1 MKTEVKEVT
10 FQVPNKKQ
18 IIKDVTLD
26 LIEKFK
32 TEYPENGQGWK
43 LAMYEAIDNEIM
55 KFQGSLEYW
64 KAIRKNIK

>member
-10 FQVPNKKQ
+10 FKVPNKKD
-18 IIKDVTLD
+18 IIRDVTLE
-26 LIEKFK
+26 LMEKFK
-32 TEYPENGQGWK
+32 AEHGFNWK

>member
-32 TEYPENGQGWK
+32 AE
-43 LAMYEAIDNEIM
+43 LFLIIYET
-55 KFQGSLEYW
+55 
-64 KAIRKNIK
+64 

>member
-1 MKTEVKEVT
+1 MKKEVKEVT
-10 FQVPNKKQ
+10 FQVPNKKD
-18 IIKDVTLD
+18 IIRDVTLE

-32 TEYPENGQGWK
+32 AEHGADWK

-64 KAIRKNIK
+64 KAIRKSIK

>member
-32 TEYPENGQGWK
+32 ADRENDQSPT
-43 LAMYEAIDNEIM
+43 D
-55 KFQGSLEYW
+55 
-64 KAIRKNIK
+64 

>member
-10 FQVPNKKQ
+10 FKVPNKKQ

-32 TEYPENGQGWK
+32 DEHGDVWE
-43 LAMYEAIDNEIM
+43 LALYEAIDNEIV

-64 KAIRKNIK
+64 KAIRKLIK

>member
-1 MKTEVKEVT
+1 MSEVKEVT

-32 TEYPENGQGWK
+32 CEHGTNLK
-43 LAMYEAIDNEIM
+43 LEMYDAIDNEIM

>member
-10 FQVPNKKQ
+10 FEVPNKKN
-18 IIKDVTLD
+18 IIRDVTLD

-32 TEYPENGQGWK
+32 AEHGFNWK
-43 LAMYEAIDNEIM
+43 LEMREAIDNEIM

>member
-26 LIEKFK
+26 IIEKFK
-32 TEYPENGQGWK
+32 AEHGADWK
-43 LAMYEAIDNEIM
+43 LNCYEAIDNEIM

-64 KAIRKNIK
+64 RGIRKLIK

>member
-1 MKTEVKEVT
+1 MKTEVKEVS
-10 FQVPNKKQ
+10 FQVPNKKD
-18 IIKDVTLD
+18 IIRDVTLE

-32 TEYPENGQGWK
+32 AEHGTDWK
-43 LAMYEAIDNEIM
+43 LEMYDAIDNEIM

>member
-32 TEYPENGQGWK
+32 AEHGFNWK
-43 LAMYEAIDNEIM
+43 LEMYEAIDNEIM

>member
-1 MKTEVKEVT
+1 MKTEVKEVS
-10 FQVPNKKQ
+10 FKVPNKKN
-18 IIKDVTLD
+18 IIRDVTLD

-32 TEYPENGQGWK
+32 GEHGTNWK

>member
-10 FQVPNKKQ
+10 FQVPNKKD
-18 IIKDVTLD
+18 IIREVTLD

-32 TEYPENGQGWK
+32 AEHGYFWKTE
-43 LAMYEAIDNEIM
+43 MYKAIDNEIM

-64 KAIRKNIK
+64 KAIRKSIK